1 MKKEIY
7 FHDCFPTVG
16 VILQLLA
23 MGVQDVLNF
32 DFISPPSEAILQE
45 AFKELVLL
53 EAIETVDN
61 QKVLIYLYVIDF
73 INNLYK
79 IVAFFISSCALFKRQ
94 SHKMVKHT
102 RTIRQ

>member
-1 MKKEIY
+1 M
-7 FHDCFPTVG
+7 
-16 VILQLLA
+16 ILQLLA

-61 QKVLIYLYVIDF
+61 QKVLIYLHIIDF

-79 IVAFFISSCALFKRQ
+79 IVAFFISS
-94 SHKMVKHT
+94 
-102 RTIRQ
+102 